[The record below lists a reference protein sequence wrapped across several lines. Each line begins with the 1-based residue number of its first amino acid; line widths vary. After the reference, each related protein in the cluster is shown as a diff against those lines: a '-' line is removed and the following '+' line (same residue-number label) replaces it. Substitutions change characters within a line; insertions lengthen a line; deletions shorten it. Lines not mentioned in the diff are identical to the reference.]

1 MRIMR
6 HAIDRA
12 YERFKGINNI
22 RDEARDAKLMGN
34 FIKFDEVRNTIV
46 YEYKNKRWVFDVTK
60 DTVIT
65 VCRVNKGIKNMCCK
79 MSGDTLTHKKKVFH
93 KFIRDR
99 KRLKQINREIRECG
113 ESGM

>member
-12 YERFKGINNI
+12 YERFRGINNI
-22 RDEARDAKLMGN
+22 RDEARDARLMGN
-34 FIKFDEVRNTIV
+34 FIKFDEARNTIV
-46 YEYKNKRWVFDVTK
+46 YEYNNKRWVFDVTK

-65 VCRVNKGIKNMCCK
+65 VCRVNRMAKNISNK
-79 MSGDTLTHKKKVFH
+79 ISGDTITHKKKVFH
-93 KFIRDR
+93 KFIRDKR
-99 KRLKQINREIRECG
+99 KLKQINREIKEWG